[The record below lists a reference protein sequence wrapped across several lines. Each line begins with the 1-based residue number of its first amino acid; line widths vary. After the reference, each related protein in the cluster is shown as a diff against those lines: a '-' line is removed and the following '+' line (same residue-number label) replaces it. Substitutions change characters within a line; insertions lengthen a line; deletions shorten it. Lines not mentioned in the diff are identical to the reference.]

1 MQKTR
6 FPRSQWSTLDLMRV
20 YGSMKYRM
28 GRHFEEIEHT
38 ADIAIRV
45 WGHDLDELFAHA
57 AYGMACQMADVNAV
71 APTVEHTVEL
81 EAYDTETLLVS
92 WLGELLYL
100 GERDGCIF
108 TEFDVLEVTLN
119 RLHAVVRGGPVS
131 EHRTHIKAVT
141 FSDLE
146 IVDTDAGYE
155 TTIVF
160 DV

>member
-1 MQKTR
+1 MNKR
-6 FPRSQWSTLDLMRV
+6 
-20 YGSMKYRM
+20 
-28 GRHFEEIEHT
+28 FEEIEHT

-45 WGHDLDELFAHA
+45 WGHDLAELFANG
-57 AYGMACQMADVNAV
+57 AYGMACQMANFDTADR
-71 APTVEHTVEL
+71 ADLGESSRTTKHLIEL
-81 EAYDTETLLVS
+81 EAYDAETLLVA

-108 TEFDVLEVTLN
+108 TEFDLLEVTTT
-119 RLHAVVRGGPVS
+119 RLRALARGEPVR
-131 EHRTHIKAVT
+131 EHQRHIKAVT

-146 IVDTDAGYE
+146 IVRTGEGYE